1 MEHTRFIGLD
11 IHKERISIAV
21 AESGRSGAVE
31 YLGEIANDP
40 GAISKLCD
48 RLRRPGKPLAFCY
61 EAGPCGYGVYRQ
73 LTSLGH
79 RCDVVAPSLIPTKA
93 GDRVKTNR
101 RDATMLA
108 RLHRAGELTPVWVP
122 DADHEAM
129 RDLIR
134 LRSVVR
140 QIVTRA
146 RQHLQGF
153 LLRHGRKHGRGT
165 AWRMAYRRWLSTL
178 AFEHPAQQIA
188 FQDYV
193 DAVMDAER
201 RLKRVEE
208 QIFGLLPEWNL
219 RPVVDALQ
227 AMRGIA
233 LINAVVLVA
242 EVGDFTRF
250 SNPRQLMAYFG
261 LVPGERSSGE
271 TIRRGGITKTGN
283 TPCPARAGRR
293 RLGLP
298 NEGAHRPS
306 QGRSD
311 RGAAKSRSRH
321 RVESASSALRP
332 ISSAERARQNRQRRQ
347 CRHRARDGGLHLV
360 DRLHNPIRA
369 KDGVTMTQRT
379 TSRGDRKHNISLGA
393 ICGAGGRTMPGSP
406 RVHYEPSMLAI

>member
-11 IHKERISIAV
+11 IHKERISVAV
-21 AESGRSGAVE
+21 AQSGRSGAVE
-31 YLGEIANDP
+31 YLGEIINEP

-48 RLRRPGKPLAFCY
+48 RLRRPGKLLVFCY
-61 EAGPCGYGVYRQ
+61 EAGPCGYGVHRQ

-153 LLRHGRKHGRGT
+153 LLRHGRKHGGGT

-178 AFEHPAQQIA
+178 AFDPPAQQIA
-188 FQDYV
+188 LQDYV
-193 DAVMDAER
+193 DAVTDAEG

-208 QIFGLLPEWNL
+208 QIFSLLPDWTL
-219 RPVVDALQ
+219 RPVVDGLQ

-233 LINAVVLVA
+233 LINAVVLVT
-242 EVGDFTRF
+242 EVGDFKRF

-261 LVPGERSSGE
+261 LVPGERSSGASV
-271 TIRRGGITKTGN
+271 RRGAITKTGN
-283 TPCPARAGRR
+283 AHARRALAEGAWAYRMKARIGRHKVDLIEALPKVVCDIGWKAQLRLCARYR
-293 RLGLP
+293 RLS
-298 NEGAHRPS
+298 A
-306 QGRSD
+306 
-311 RGAAKSRSRH
+311 RGKTANVVNVAIAREMVGFIWSIACTIQSTPKAA
-321 RVESASSALRP
+321 
-332 ISSAERARQNRQRRQ
+332 
-347 CRHRARDGGLHLV
+347 
-360 DRLHNPIRA
+360 
-369 KDGVTMTQRT
+369 
-379 TSRGDRKHNISLGA
+379 
-393 ICGAGGRTMPGSP
+393 
-406 RVHYEPSMLAI
+406 